1 MRIYGIESKMLYL
14 EQMEEIHERR
24 DRQVEGKELDISIK
38 GMHAHM
44 RHIELE
50 QEEEELRERKKAF
63 KKGNKSSADF

>member
-63 KKGNKSSADF
+63 KKREQELC